1 MRRRLEYLWA
11 KSGPIQVSDLS
22 NNFYLVRFSCKED
35 YSSAAF
41 KGPWKIYNYY
51 ITVSQWS
58 PSFNDEAPIKTIMTW
73 VRLPKLPIHY
83 FNEVAV
89 SRIGNCIGRTVR
101 LDLATAEG
109 TRGRYERVC
118 VEVDLTKPLLDKYMI
133 EDRIFKVEYEILE
146 NVCFDCGL
154 YGHRKENC
162 SPVVPQKENEPIEE
176 PSPKSDMEM
185 VTVENDTGEWMTVQ
199 RRHRR
204 KPIPDRAA
212 GTPSKQGTK
221 FSALA
226 VEEVEVEEVGA
237 VPTCEDKEISL
248 LERQT
253 MKLRQVLEEDLNA
266 PSLEKTTDP
275 KSSAN
280 QARPALVSNTN
291 TGPTS
296 MDPRAIKI
304 GESKVGKKA
313 VVTTAEENLVVVPV
327 KYQNIAFQANTTEL
341 APSKA
346 KQPARSTTTAKQK
359 AVEPGLTI
367 RTIKKRAPKMKGT
380 KPVSSGNTG
389 YNIIDTESEA
399 LKTRKPPDRS

>member
-41 KGPWKIYNYY
+41 KGPWK
-51 ITVSQWS
+51 
-58 PSFNDEAPIKTIMTW
+58 
-73 VRLPKLPIHY
+73 
-83 FNEVAV
+83 VAV